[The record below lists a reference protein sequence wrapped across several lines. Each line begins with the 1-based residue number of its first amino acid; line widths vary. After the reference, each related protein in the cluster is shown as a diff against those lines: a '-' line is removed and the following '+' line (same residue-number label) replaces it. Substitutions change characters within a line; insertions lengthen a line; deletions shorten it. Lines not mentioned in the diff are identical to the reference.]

1 MHGHGSLTA
10 PSAGLYL
17 LKSDGKTV
25 QVVVT

>member
-25 QVVVT
+25 KVVVK